1 MANGNKFN
9 NGVWEQGTPEIVL
22 AYQHDTPGQKVEEY
36 VEGLQLQNEKKKLNA
51 KKQFTQVFDNPLK
64 GFPYNEEFEVK
75 EIKEEA
81 ELTENYRKLA
91 KHGMGTE
98 TPKSIKVGTE
108 IDYYQKDGAKY
119 MGKVTKMSKQSY
131 TVRDDK
137 TKKDHEFF
145 YHDRIK
151 AAKLLKQ
158 GDNIEEKVDPK
169 VLKAIEIAMKMGG
182 NMTGAVK
189 AIEKIKKN
197 LSKHKDVMNA
207 LQFANESKLP
217 DFEVS
222 FIEED
227 YRKVI
232 KMYPSD
238 KEWKKLITKH
248 RKAIDAFRKDNVD
261 LPMKVED
268 ELIGWASETGE
279 VSGKH
284 DAEDFIISIL
294 DESIEKN
301 MTLSLLEKAY
311 DQNDVKKVQ
320 QLEKKLQG
328 MLKEVEKTMKGSGLS
343 APAFNNVRSGI
354 VKGLESIEKFYKIAN
369 TSSEESSSAQQ
380 AAIAIAKK
388 GKEKN
393 ESIMNT
399 YRNVWEES
407 LQEEM
412 ISYRVKG
419 MQKPEEDK
427 FKQSAKMMGLKITMD
442 KGKKDTVI
450 VMSGTK
456 KKLRDFDSI
465 ARGKSS
471 YGDPSTIMH
480 FDEK

>member
-1 MANGNKFN
+1 
-9 NGVWEQGTPEIVL
+9 
-22 AYQHDTPGQKVEEY
+22 
-36 VEGLQLQNEKKKLNA
+36 
-51 KKQFTQVFDNPLK
+51 
-64 GFPYNEEFEVK
+64 
-75 EIKEEA
+75 
-81 ELTENYRKLA
+81 
-91 KHGMGTE
+91 
-98 TPKSIKVGTE
+98 
-108 IDYYQKDGAKY
+108 
-119 MGKVTKMSKQSY
+119 
-131 TVRDDK
+131 
-137 TKKDHEFF
+137 
-145 YHDRIK
+145 
-151 AAKLLKQ
+151 
-158 GDNIEEKVDPK
+158 
-169 VLKAIEIAMKMGG
+169 
-182 NMTGAVK
+182 
-189 AIEKIKKN
+189 
-197 LSKHKDVMNA
+197 MNA

-268 ELIGWASETGE
+268 ELLGWASETGE

-328 MLKEVEKTMKGSGLS
+328 MLKEVEKTMRGSGLS

-354 VKGLESIEKFYKIAN
+354 QKGLESIEKFYKIAN

-427 FKQSAKMMGLKITMD
+427 FNRSAKMMGLKITMD
-442 KGKKDTVI
+442 KGRDDTVI

-456 KKLRDFDSI
+456 KKLRDFDAV

-471 YGDPSTIMH
+471 YGDPSTIRH